1 MARRKNQLLLTEK
14 EMEIMTIL
22 WQSDKPL
29 VASEIT
35 KVNKSLNINTVQ
47 AVIRKLLGKEY
58 IEVADIVYSGTVL
71 TRSYR
76 PVLTKNELTVQQFAE
91 QLREENN
98 KIIIPNL
105 VATLLK
111 HEKNEK
117 EIIEQLEKLLE
128 ERKKTLNQ
136 EEE

>member
-1 MARRKNQLLLTEK
+1 MSRSKNLLLTER
-14 EMEIMTIL
+14 EMDIMRIL
-22 WQSDKPL
+22 WESEKPL

-35 KVNKSLNINTVQ
+35 KVDSSLSSNTVQ
-47 AVIRKLLGKEY
+47 SVLRKLLEKNF

-76 PVLTKNELTVQQFAE
+76 PTISKKDLLIEQFLN
-91 QLREENN
+91 QYISNN
-98 KIIIPNL
+98 SNIPLPNL

-117 EIIEQLEKLLE
+117 DTIEQLEQLLE
-128 ERKKTLNQ
+128 ERKKSLYTG
-136 EEE
+136 EK